1 MMDPFADPSIK
12 LPTLVPGFIRESP
25 CTLKIH
31 CHDRVFK
38 SVDVID
44 SSTGDKLFH
53 ISSPGATSFSWRR
66 SISTSTG
73 DHLFDLRH
81 KGYAMLNDWSVESP
95 SSKTRLAS
103 LKHVKGFEARNR
115 SMLDA
120 VIHGENAADDVGE
133 TIEIRPRDRGALTT
147 CVSYKGVEMATIL
160 NTEANDVYRLERNG
174 LDRTV
179 WEAHV
184 NASVDLT
191 FVSFVETCSTDFM
204 VLERVG
210 ADCHCKTDIGGC
222 VVSCG
227 DGTCVE
233 TMIYDSRSNMEQRDT
248 HHRHINLTDPPFL
261 DAV

>member
-1 MMDPFADPSIK
+1 
-12 LPTLVPGFIRESP
+12 
-25 CTLKIH
+25 
-31 CHDRVFK
+31 
-38 SVDVID
+38 
-44 SSTGDKLFH
+44 
-53 ISSPGATSFSWRR
+53 
-66 SISTSTG
+66 
-73 DHLFDLRH
+73 
-81 KGYAMLNDWSVESP
+81 
-95 SSKTRLAS
+95 
-103 LKHVKGFEARNR
+103 
-115 SMLDA
+115 MLDA